1 MTMLGADTQMLRA
14 QAELMRAGAV
24 TLRGNISGLGS
35 AVRSV
40 AWAGPDAEK
49 FRAEAESAFSAM
61 ETLLEDIDRRSLE
74 VDEHA
79 EDQVARVFG

>member
-40 AWAGPDAEK
+40 AWAGPDAG
-49 FRAEAESAFSAM
+49 AEA
-61 ETLLEDIDRRSLE
+61 
-74 VDEHA
+74 
-79 EDQVARVFG
+79 AR